1 MYQKRDEKWKEMT
14 IANTSALQF
23 DQEFGNTFFG
33 TGDTLIDGETLMGFR
48 AKNPRKVREGGDL
61 LIYREPIKDHQ
72 YIMTVDVCK
81 GRGQDYSTF
90 SVFDISTSLLNK
102 SLYIAIILSL
112 QFSFLILYI
121 STQSSI
127 MSVMS
132 LLSPMTKVL

>member
-1 MYQKRDEKWKEMT
+1 MQ
-14 IANTSALQF
+14 ILLVLQF

-33 TGDTLIDGETLMGFR
+33 TGDTLVNGETLMGFR
-48 AKNPRKVREGGDL
+48 AKNPRKIREGGDL

-81 GRGQDYSTF
+81 GRGMDYSTF
-90 SVFDISTSLLNK
+90 SVFDIELGPLNK
-102 SLYIAIILSL
+102 SYIAIILSL

-132 LLSPMTKVL
+132 LLSQMTKVL